1 MTAFRVYILGCGSA
15 MPTLRHNASAQVVD
29 INDKLFLVDCGE
41 GTQTQLRRGKV
52 HFARIN
58 HIFISHL
65 HGDHCLGLPGM
76 ISTFGMLGRTAPLHL
91 YAPEALHQP
100 LLMMLE
106 CCGHGLDY
114 ELVFHPVDTKRQ
126 QVIYED
132 KGLTIETI
140 PLQHRMPCC
149 GYLFREKPHLP
160 HIRRDR
166 MDALGISMSQAMR
179 IKNGEDGVMPDGT
192 VVPHQ
197 QLVLPAQQPRAY
209 AYCSDTKYIPTLHH
223 CLENVTTIYHESTY
237 ASEHQ
242 REAEKYM
249 HSTALQAAMVAR
261 DAKVKQLVIGHF
273 SSRYENEKLLLDE
286 AKQVFPNTILADE
299 RTIIEV

>member
-1 MTAFRVYILGCGSA
+1 MLFRS
-15 MPTLRHNASAQVVD
+15 
-29 INDKLFLVDCGE
+29 
-41 GTQTQLRRGKV
+41 
-52 HFARIN
+52 
-58 HIFISHL
+58 
-65 HGDHCLGLPGM
+65 
-76 ISTFGMLGRTAPLHL
+76 
-91 YAPEALHQP
+91 
-100 LLMMLE
+100 
-106 CCGHGLDY
+106 
-114 ELVFHPVDTKRQ
+114 
-126 QVIYED
+126 D

-242 REAEKYM
+242 REAEKFM

-299 RTIIEV
+299 RAIIEV